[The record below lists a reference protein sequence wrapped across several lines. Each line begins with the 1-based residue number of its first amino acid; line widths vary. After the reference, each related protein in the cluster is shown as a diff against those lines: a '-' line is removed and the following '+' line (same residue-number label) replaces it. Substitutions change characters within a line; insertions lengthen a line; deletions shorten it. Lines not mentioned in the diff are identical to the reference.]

1 MKILCLLVI
10 LANIFLLMSE
20 YRNGNFTAH
29 KTKPGQHAIYGKD
42 QILLSHELKKE
53 PQSSLPKPNQETSL
67 SAPSLVNDTE
77 ETQRN
82 TENADNTINPKKSV
96 RFDGYELP

>member
-20 YRNGNFTAH
+20 YRNGDFTAH
-29 KTKPGQHAIYGKD
+29 KAKPEQQPIYGKEK
-42 QILLSHELKKE
+42 IFLLHELKKE
-53 PQSSLPKPNQETSL
+53 PQPSLPKPNQEISL
-67 SAPSLVNDTE
+67 DTPSLVNDIK

-82 TENADNTINPKKSV
+82 TENTDASIKDKQP
-96 RFDGYELP
+96 

>member
-10 LANIFLLMSE
+10 LANIILLMSE

-29 KTKPGQHAIYGKD
+29 KTRPGQHAIYGKE
-42 QILLSHELKKE
+42 QILLIRELKKE
-53 PQSSLPKPNQETSL
+53 PQPSLPKPNQETSL
-67 SAPSLVNDTE
+67 SAPSLVNDTK

-82 TENADNTINPKKSV
+82 TVNADTTIIREMP
-96 RFDGYELP
+96 